1 MKKISI
7 LGSTGSIGLQ
17 AAAVVRKYR
26 NDFSVR
32 ALASSSNIEELKKQ
46 ILEFRPEVVSIQS
59 ETLSA
64 ELKGWCRSKGVKT
77 RVVSGDDGLNCD
89 IVLSAVVGFAG
100 LKPLLAAINKGR
112 TIALAN
118 KEALV
123 VAGDIII
130 KKAKSRKSEIIP
142 VDSEHSAIFQCL
154 KNENGGNIRRIL
166 LTASGGPFY
175 RSKKPLSEITAKHAL
190 EHPTWKMG
198 RKITIDSAT
207 LMNKGLEAIE
217 AHHLF
222 GTPIEKIQIVI
233 HPQSI
238 IHSMVEFADS
248 SVIAQMSYPDMKL
261 PIQYAL
267 TYPERRP
274 SDVRPLD
281 LFSVAKLE
289 FGKPDFR
296 KFRCLELALAAS
308 SIGGTMPA
316 VMNAANEESVRLF
329 LDGAVSFTDIPKL
342 IERAMKAH
350 KPLRNPALD
359 DIFESDRAARASVVE
374 GLRGLKRLKC

>member
-32 ALASSSNIEELKKQ
+32 ALCSSSNIEELKKQ

-77 RVVSGDDGLNCD
+77 RVVSGDDGLVEAAEVNCD

-130 KKAKSRKSEIIP
+130 KKAKSR
-142 VDSEHSAIFQCL
+142 
-154 KNENGGNIRRIL
+154 
-166 LTASGGPFY
+166 
-175 RSKKPLSEITAKHAL
+175 
-190 EHPTWKMG
+190 
-198 RKITIDSAT
+198 
-207 LMNKGLEAIE
+207 
-217 AHHLF
+217 
-222 GTPIEKIQIVI
+222 
-233 HPQSI
+233 
-238 IHSMVEFADS
+238 
-248 SVIAQMSYPDMKL
+248 
-261 PIQYAL
+261 
-267 TYPERRP
+267 
-274 SDVRPLD
+274 
-281 LFSVAKLE
+281 
-289 FGKPDFR
+289 
-296 KFRCLELALAAS
+296 
-308 SIGGTMPA
+308 
-316 VMNAANEESVRLF
+316 
-329 LDGAVSFTDIPKL
+329 
-342 IERAMKAH
+342 
-350 KPLRNPALD
+350 
-359 DIFESDRAARASVVE
+359 
-374 GLRGLKRLKC
+374 